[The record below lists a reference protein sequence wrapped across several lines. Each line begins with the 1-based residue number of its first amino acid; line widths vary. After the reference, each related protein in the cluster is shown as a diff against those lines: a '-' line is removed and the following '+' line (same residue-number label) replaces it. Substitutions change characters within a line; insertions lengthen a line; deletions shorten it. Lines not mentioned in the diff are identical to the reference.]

1 MPLETLELPRD
12 MVAAAR
18 SYAAREHTSIV
29 DLFANALKT
38 TYGIDCVCVL
48 NGNTKPVRRTHAIP
62 QGIVDELFGSLRLP
76 PELEGKTDDE
86 LKDAYFA
93 ERYGEFL

>member
-12 MVAAAR
+12 MVVAAR

-38 TYGIDCVCVL
+38 TYGIDCFCVL
-48 NGNTKPVRRTHAIP
+48 NGNTKPVRRTRAIP
-62 QGIVDELFGSLRLP
+62 QDLVDISGVISLPADKSDKELIR
-76 PELEGKTDDE
+76 EAILEKYEG
-86 LKDAYFA
+86 LQ
-93 ERYGEFL
+93 

>member
-38 TYGIDCVCVL
+38 TYGIDCLYVL
-48 NGNTKPVRRTHAIP
+48 NGNAKPVRRPRNP
-62 QGIVDELFGSLRLP
+62 QGIVANVKVLP
-76 PELEGKTDDE
+76 VANASFQWRRWSVRWRSRHDG
-86 LKDAYFA
+86 A
-93 ERYGEFL
+93 